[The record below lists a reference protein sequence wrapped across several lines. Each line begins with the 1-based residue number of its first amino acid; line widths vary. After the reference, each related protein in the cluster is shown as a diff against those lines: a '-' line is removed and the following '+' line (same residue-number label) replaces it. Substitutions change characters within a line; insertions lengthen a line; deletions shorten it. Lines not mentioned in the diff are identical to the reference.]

1 MSDTSIRPQPRA
13 WKNKTKQ
20 KCPQSMNLLGTII
33 SFTLFD
39 INEININLSSLPSLP
54 GRGGTI
60 QHHLLNI
67 SEPQHNALL
76 LEIITIIAA
85 IDRIKGIICNI

>member
-1 MSDTSIRPQPRA
+1 
-13 WKNKTKQ
+13 
-20 KCPQSMNLLGTII
+20 MNLLGTII

-39 INEININLSSLPSLP
+39 INEINTNLSSLPSLP
-54 GRGGTI
+54 GRGGTT